1 MTDDRD
7 DDSTDTAAGAGL
19 LKPGWGPKL
28 FVGVLVAVLVFFWWL
43 LIWSGGVDP
52 HHG

>member
-1 MTDDRD
+1 MIDKKSDESRD
-7 DDSTDTAAGAGL
+7 AAVGGRFP
-19 LKPGWGPKL
+19 KSGWGPRL
-28 FVGVLVAVLVFFWWL
+28 FLGVLALLLVFFWWL

>member
-1 MTDDRD
+1 MADEKSDESP
-7 DDSTDTAAGAGL
+7 DSTFGGRF
-19 LKPGWGPKL
+19 LKSGWGVKL
-28 FVGVLVAVLVFFWWL
+28 FLGVLVLLLVFFWWL

>member
-1 MTDDRD
+1 MTDDRNGN
-7 DDSTDTAAGAGL
+7 SPNASAGGGL

-28 FVGVLVAVLVFFWWL
+28 FVAVLLAILVFFWWL